1 MYARQVLQR
10 QLSKESLAGAQETL
24 QTTSELSDEALFKD
38 PLPKEDC
45 PICFLP
51 MPMKMLSCM
60 SLPPATTASVPIY
73 DFANA
78 DEDDDIMGMDM
89 EDYYE
94 CCGKSIC
101 RGCHSSF
108 CESGNIEKCP
118 FCKAKKVC
126 NYVDKTAEVRVK
138 ELLKRVEVNDAG
150 AIHQIGLYHY
160 HGLGGFTQD
169 KGRAMELWKQ
179 SAELGFTKGAMCVLG
194 TYYYRGNGGLL
205 QDRARA
211 IELCK
216 KAAALGFSKAH
227 CQLGGEYE
235 KEGYSKKAKFHYEA
249 AAMAGHEDARHILGT
264 IEVQSGNMER
274 AVKHWKIAASAG
286 DYDAMQF
293 LILGFQ
299 GGLVRRDTIDST
311 LTAYNNSC
319 AEMRSE
325 ARDAYIR
332 KYIKMFNN

>member
-1 MYARQVLQR
+1 
-10 QLSKESLAGAQETL
+10 
-24 QTTSELSDEALFKD
+24 
-38 PLPKEDC
+38 
-45 PICFLP
+45 
-51 MPMKMLSCM
+51 MLSCM

-179 SAELGFTKGAMCVLG
+179 SVELGFT
-194 TYYYRGNGGLL
+194 
-205 QDRARA
+205 
-211 IELCK
+211 
-216 KAAALGFSKAH
+216 KAH

-235 KEGYSKKAKFHYEA
+235 KEEYSKKAKFHYEA